1 MRRRTQTSGEEGIQA
16 KGEQSHS
23 PRGRDDWKAEK
34 GNISHTNNSCSLMG
48 SPLRYVHPEA
58 HAADAF
64 NVCLSVRNEEPNKP
78 LLLASCETSLRRY

>member
-1 MRRRTQTSGEEGIQA
+1 
-16 KGEQSHS
+16 
-23 PRGRDDWKAEK
+23 
-34 GNISHTNNSCSLMG
+34 MG